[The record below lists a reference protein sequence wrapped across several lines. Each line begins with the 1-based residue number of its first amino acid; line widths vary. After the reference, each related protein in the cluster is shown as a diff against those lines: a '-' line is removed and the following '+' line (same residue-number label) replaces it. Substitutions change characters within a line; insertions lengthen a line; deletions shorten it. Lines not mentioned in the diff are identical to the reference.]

1 MRFRWTTV
9 TSALLLIL
17 SASAPLLAQA
27 PSPSPPPPS
36 PPPPVI
42 SPEVHADRS
51 VTFRLRAPNAKE
63 VLVQR
68 EGAEKLALQKDE
80 QGLWTVTTPPLE
92 PDIYGYSFSVDG
104 VTHFDPS
111 NPATVPNYLYTASSL
126 HVPGPASLPWEEG
139 AVPRGA
145 VHHHFHHSSVVG
157 DDRDFYVYTPPGYD
171 PQAKAPYPVLYLLH
185 GFSDDARA
193 WTAVGRAHVILD
205 NLIASGKAR
214 PMLVVMPFGYGAPE
228 ILSRTGPQF
237 RDVALRQRNQ
247 QKFRET
253 LLQDVMPMVEKLYRA
268 ATDRD
273 SRAVAGLSMG
283 GGESLDVGLH
293 ARDRLAWVGAFSSA
307 VPDDPAAAFPG
318 LDAST
323 KPPLRLL
330 WIACGSE
337 DFLTAANRKFW
348 DWLQA
353 RQVPFTKIETPG
365 GHTWQVWRRNLANFA
380 QLLFR

>member
-1 MRFRWTTV
+1 MKCGPTTM
-9 TSALLLIL
+9 TSALVLIVL
-17 SASAPLLAQA
+17 AATAALAQPPA
-27 PSPSPPPPS
+27 PPPPS
-36 PPPPVI
+36 PPPAVI
-42 SPEVHADRS
+42 SPEVHPDRR
-51 VTFRLRAPNAKE
+51 VTFRLRAPNARE
-63 VLVQR
+63 VVVERQ
-68 EGAEKLALQKDE
+68 GVKLAMEKDE
-80 QGLWTVTTPPLE
+80 QGLWTVTTGPLE
-92 PDIYGYSFSVDG
+92 PDIYGYSFVVDG

-111 NPATVPNYLYTASSL
+111 NAATVPNYLYTASSL
-126 HVPGPASLPWEEG
+126 HVPGPSLPWEAG
-139 AVPRGA
+139 AIPRGA
-145 VHHHFHHSSVVG
+145 VHHHFHHSAVVG

-171 PQAKAPYPVLYLLH
+171 PKDKKRYPVLYLLH

-193 WTAVGRAHVILD
+193 WTEVGRAHVILD

-253 LLQDVMPMVEKLYRA
+253 LLQDVIPTVEKLYHVSAGRE
-268 ATDRD
+268 

-283 GGESLDVGLH
+283 GGESLDVGLN
-293 ARDRLAWVGAFSSA
+293 ARDHFAWVGAFSSA
-307 VPDDPAAAFPG
+307 VPDDPDAAFPG
-318 LDAST
+318 LNANT
-323 KPPLRLL
+323 RPPLRLL
-330 WIACGSE
+330 WIACGTE

-365 GHTWQVWRRNLANFA
+365 GHTWPVWRRNLAA
-380 QLLFR
+380 LAPLLFR

>member
-1 MRFRWTTV
+1 MNRGPTTV
-9 TSALLLIL
+9 KYALLLIVVV
-17 SASAPLLAQA
+17 AAPGLAQA
-27 PSPSPPPPS
+27 PPSPPPPS
-36 PPPPVI
+36 PPPAVI
-42 SPEVHADRS
+42 SPEVHPDRR
-51 VTFRLRAPNAKE
+51 VTFRLRAPNARE
-63 VLVQR
+63 VVVERQ
-68 EGAEKLALQKDE
+68 GVKLAMEKDE
-80 QGLWTVTTPPLE
+80 QGLWTVTTGPLE
-92 PDIYGYSFSVDG
+92 PDIYGYSFVVDG

-126 HVPGPASLPWEEG
+126 HVPGPSLPWEAG
-139 AVPRGA
+139 AVPRGE
-145 VHHHFHHSSVVG
+145 VHHHFHHSAVVG

-171 PQAKAPYPVLYLLH
+171 PEDKKPYPVLYLLH

-193 WTAVGRAHVILD
+193 WTDVGRAHVILD

-237 RDVALRQRNQ
+237 RDVALRKRNQ

-253 LLQDVMPMVEKLYRA
+253 LLQDVIPMVEKLYRVPA
-268 ATDRD
+268 DRE

-283 GGESLDVGLH
+283 GGESLDVGLN
-293 ARDRLAWVGAFSSA
+293 ARDHFAWVGAFSSA
-307 VPDDPAAAFPG
+307 VPDDPDAAFPG
-318 LDAST
+318 LNANT
-323 KPPLRLL
+323 RPPLRLL
-330 WIACGSE
+330 WIACGTE

-365 GHTWQVWRRNLANFA
+365 GHTWPVWRRNLAA
-380 QLLFR
+380 LAPLLFR

>member
-1 MRFRWTTV
+1 MRFGPTRV
-9 TSALLLIL
+9 RHALIL
-17 SASAPLLAQA
+17 TVAVATPALAQA
-27 PSPSPPPPS
+27 PASPPPS

-42 SPEVHADRS
+42 SPDVHPDRS

-63 VLVQR
+63 VFVQR
-68 EGAEKLALQKDE
+68 DVGARLAMQKDD
-80 QGLWTVTTPPLE
+80 QGVWSVTSEPLE

-111 NPATVPNYLYTASSL
+111 NPAPVPNYLYTASSL
-126 HVPGPASLPWEEG
+126 HVPGPSSLPWEEG
-139 AVPRGA
+139 PVPRGA
-145 VHHHFHHSSVVG
+145 VHHHFLHSSVVG

-171 PQAKAPYPVLYLLH
+171 GRAAKRYPVLYLLH

-228 ILSRTGPQF
+228 ILSKTGPQF

-247 QKFRET
+247 QKFREA
-253 LLQDVMPMVEKLYRA
+253 LLQDVMPAVEKLYRA
-268 ATDRD
+268 TAGRE

-283 GGESLDVGLH
+283 GGESLDVGLN
-293 ARDRLAWVGAFSSA
+293 ARDRVAWVGAFSSA
-307 VPDDPAAAFPG
+307 VPDDPEAAFPG
-318 LDAST
+318 LDANT

-330 WIACGSE
+330 WIACGND

-353 RQVPFTKIETPG
+353 RKVPFTKVETPG
-365 GHTWQVWRRNLANFA
+365 GHTWPVWRRNLANFA
-380 QLLFR
+380 PLLFR